1 MGSKLKIYI
10 IHYKGYPD
18 RKKHMNNLLKDI
30 KYESEFID
38 DFDREEL
45 TQKDIDSIYK
55 DSESAFLEKVQLW
68 GSRANPYAKLR
79 KSEISVAIKFIHTFR
94 KILIDSHE
102 FALILEDDCIPLRK
116 EFIVEIEKLIKKN
129 SKWDVMFVGEGMG
142 ESFRNGKI
150 GFRKYIPFIK
160 SIKISHPASNTTD
173 AIIIKKDSVAKLMEN
188 LIPINLVHDWELAY
202 QFYIQDMEIHWSK
215 KSIFK
220 QGSKNN
226 VFHSEMREES

>member
-1 MGSKLKIYI
+1 ML
-10 IHYKGYPD
+10 
-18 RKKHMNNLLKDI
+18 
-30 KYESEFID
+30 F
-38 DFDREEL
+38 REENLGCGKAVSSAL
-45 TQKDIDSIYK
+45 TWFFDHVEQGI
-55 DSESAFLEKVQLW
+55 
-68 GSRANPYAKLR
+68 
-79 KSEISVAIKFIHTFR
+79 
-94 KILIDSHE
+94 
-102 FALILEDDCIPLRK
+102 ILEDDCIPLRK
-116 EFIVEIEKLIKKN
+116 EFIVEVEKFIKKN
-129 SKWDVMFVGEGMG
+129 SKWDVMFISEGMG

-160 SIKISHPASNTTD
+160 SIKINHPASNTTD